1 MIWTYVGI
9 GLTIFF
15 GGVGVG
21 IPIGIWIG
29 NMMSAQKHLRR
40 DLDELRDQVREMATV
55 QKIRNRSTACE
66 AREEK
71 NGYFV
76 GLAEPA
82 AIRSRLMKP
91 RDV

>member
-21 IPIGIWIG
+21 VPIGIWIG

-55 QKIRNRSTACE
+55 QKSVTDQQL
-66 AREEK
+66 ARPVRRRTVTLWDLL
-71 NGYFV
+71 NQR
-76 GLAEPA
+76 P
-82 AIRSRLMKP
+82 S
-91 RDV
+91 DQD